1 MAEYRGYVGLD
12 VHKDTIA
19 AAVAWPGR
27 ADPEYRGFLPNQSSP
42 RAGDLAQIAA
52 LPSAIRTEFLARG
65 GSR

>member
-27 ADPEYRGFLPNQSSP
+27 ADPEYRGSSESEFLPPTGGLP
-42 RAGDLAQIAA
+42 RLG
-52 LPSAIRTEFLARG
+52 PR
-65 GSR
+65 